1 MLTAEENEMLTRV
14 GAGTPAGELL
24 RRYWHPVAIAADITP
39 DNPTKFVRILGED
52 LVLFQTTGGEVGL
65 LNDRCA
71 HRGVS
76 LSYGRVEKRGIA
88 CAYHG
93 WLYDTKGNCLETP
106 AEPPE
111 SNFCL
116 TVKQKAYPVK
126 QLAGLYWAYMGPQP
140 APELPKYDVWARTDG
155 WHWLRALPQLD
166 CNWLQAMENSVDT
179 AHLHILHQEL
189 VTDGFK
195 VESTTRGTID
205 NLVSYDMEEFPHGI
219 IKRRVFR
226 DGKVEEHPLLFPTV
240 LRQANRTQIRV
251 PIDDTHTWIV
261 YIHFVPQS
269 AEPPPANGEVP
280 VNYRRPFKTPQG
292 ARHPD
297 TKYRLD
303 EVDAQDFMAWETQ
316 GPILDRTRERLTG
329 SDRGVVM
336 YREMLAREIK
346 KVQQGADPIN
356 VFRDPDHPIIDT
368 KLDASVRVGRAG
380 GFAHI
385 LPPKAS

>member
-1 MLTAEENEMLTRV
+1 MLTADENERLTRV
-14 GAGTPAGELL
+14 GPGTPAGELL
-24 RRYWHPVAIAADITP
+24 RRYWHPVAIAADLTP

-52 LVLFQTTGGEVGL
+52 LVLFRTPSDQVGL
-65 LNDRCA
+65 LHDRCA

-76 LSYGRVEKRGIA
+76 LSYGRVEERGIA

-93 WLYDTKGNCLETP
+93 WLYDIQGNCLATP
-106 AEPPE
+106 AEPAD
-111 SNFCL
+111 SKFCL

-126 QLAGLYWAYMGPQP
+126 KLAGLYWAYLGPLP
-140 APELPKYDVWARTDG
+140 APEIPKYDVWARTDG

-205 NLVSYDMEEFPHGI
+205 NLVHYEVKEFDYGLL
-219 IKRRVFR
+219 KQRVFR

-261 YIHFVPQS
+261 YVHFVPD
-269 AEPPPANGEVP
+269 AVEPRLDKDEVQ
-280 VNYRRPFKTPQG
+280 VNYRRPFKNPLG
-292 ARHPD
+292 VRHPFA
-297 TKYRLD
+297 KFRLD
-303 EVDAQDFMAWETQ
+303 DVDAQDFMAWETQ
-316 GPILDRTRERLTG
+316 GPILDRTRERLAV
-329 SDRGVVM
+329 SDHGVVV
-336 YREMLAREIK
+336 YRAMLKREID
-346 KVQQGADPIN
+346 KVEQGLEPMN
-356 VFRDPDHPIIDT
+356 VFRDADGPIIDT
-368 KLDASVRVGRAG
+368 KLEESVKVGKAG
-380 GFAHI
+380 GYAHI
-385 LPPKAS
+385 MPPKA